1 MSSKTKKSEKLFNEA
16 RKYMVGGVNSPVR
29 SFSAVEGNPVFIS
42 RAKGSRLTDVDGNRY
57 IDYIG
62 SWGPLILGHTDKD
75 VVKAVKKASSSG
87 TSYGAPCE
95 DEITLAEMVV
105 NCLPSIDKIRM
116 TNSGTE
122 ATMSAIRVARAY
134 TGRDYIIK
142 FEGCYH
148 GHADYLL
155 VKAGSGATTFG
166 NPSSPGVPASF
177 TSKTLVAKYNDL
189 ESVEKLFKK
198 HGEKIAGVILEPV
211 AGNMGVVL
219 PDRGFLRGLRTITR
233 QHGSLLIFDE
243 VMTGFRLS
251 LAGAQGLF
259 RVRPDITCLGKIIGG
274 GLPVGAY
281 GASRKIMSVVS
292 PEGPMYQAG
301 TLSGNPIAMAAGIA
315 NLKKIMKKG
324 FYEKLSKRTDLL
336 VREINGLIEKYGL
349 EANVTSVGSMFTLF
363 FNKDKVT
370 DYQSA
375 LRSDTEKFSRFFS
388 ILLKNGII
396 FPPSQFESVFVS
408 SAHSKNDIEKTLD
421 VVEKAFK
428 TL

>member
-1 MSSKTKKSEKLFNEA
+1 MSSKTKKSEKLFTEA

-42 RAKGSRLTDVDGNRY
+42 RAKGSRLTDVDGNKY

-198 HGEKIAGVILEPV
+198 HGDKIAGVILEPV

-219 PDRGFLRGLRTITR
+219 PERGFLRGLRTITK

-336 VREINGLIEKYGL
+336 VREINGLIDKYGL
-349 EANVTSVGSMFTLF
+349 DANVTSVGSMFTLF

-408 SAHSKNDIEKTLD
+408 SAHSKSDIEKTLD